1 MELNSFYSPF
11 IKIYTRLERFLH
23 KMPVWVHLLIVL
35 ILVFI
40 LVNIY
45 KSHTPVKEGFIDQK
59 ESFVVKKGINLF
71 DDFYVNIYD
80 ELFYKEIVNQYEVG
94 SIENITKPTTES
106 NILIIGSG
114 TGHVA
119 NEFHKQGSKVIG
131 LDESQAMVKYAKE
144 EYPEINFI
152 QGSPLKAMT
161 FEHKQFTHIVCL
173 NMNYY
178 YYKDKT
184 TFLQNV
190 FNWLRPG
197 GFFIV
202 QLVDKNKFD
211 PVVPAAKPFIMVN
224 PQSFAEKRITTSNV
238 VFNNFDYKADFQIF
252 PNDVVQ
258 FQEIFKDTTPGS
270 KKTRQNIHKMW
281 IPSKQTVINQC
292 KEVGFITY
300 AQVDLLMAQMEH
312 QYLYIFQKPE

>member
-1 MELNSFYSPF
+1 MVYN
-11 IKIYTRLERFLH
+11 KIERYLR
-23 KMPVWVHLLIVL
+23 KMPVWIHLLIL
-35 ILVFI
+35 LVFI
-40 LVNIY
+40 FILVSIY
-45 KSHTPVKEGFIDQK
+45 KEHTPIKEGFIDQQ
-59 ESFVVKKGINLF
+59 ENFVVKKGINLF

-80 ELFYKEIVNQYEVG
+80 ELFYRELVNQYEVG
-94 SIENITKPTTES
+94 SIENITQPTSES
-106 NILIIGSG
+106 RMLIIGSG

-119 NEFHKQGSKVIG
+119 GEFHKQGVNVIG
-131 LDESQAMVKYAKE
+131 LDESNAMVKYAKE

-152 QGSPLKAMT
+152 QGSPMKPMA
-161 FEHKQFTHIVCL
+161 FQPQEFTHIVCL

-190 FNWLRPG
+190 FNWLKPG

-238 VFNNFDYKADFQIF
+238 VFNNFNYKSEFQVF
-252 PNDVVQ
+252 PNDFVQ
-258 FQEIFKDTTPGS
+258 FQEIFKDTTSGS
-270 KKTRQNIHKMW
+270 KKTRQNVHKMW
-281 IPSKQTVINQC
+281 IPSKQSVIKQC
-292 KEVGFITY
+292 KEAGFINY
-300 AQVDLLMAQMEH
+300 AQIDLLMAQMEY